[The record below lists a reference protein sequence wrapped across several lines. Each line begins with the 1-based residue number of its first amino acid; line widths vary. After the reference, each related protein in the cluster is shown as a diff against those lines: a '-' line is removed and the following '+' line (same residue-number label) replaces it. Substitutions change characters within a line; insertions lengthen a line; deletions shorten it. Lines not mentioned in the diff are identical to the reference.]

1 MSLLVFAF
9 FFVLLFLSV
18 PIAVSLGFSTIL
30 PGLLD
35 PAFKGN
41 LAFVYR
47 SIFAGLNTTTVIA
60 IPLFMLSG
68 AIMAQGGLSEK
79 LFDVFAVFIGKIK
92 GGMPCAVVVTC
103 LFYGAISGSGT
114 ATCAAVGAMCIPV
127 LTSLGYDKVFAAALV
142 ATSAGLGVIIP
153 PSVPFISFALVT
165 DISVGNLFLAGILPG
180 ILIALCII
188 VYVQFFCRKHGEDR
202 EKIEEKYQGLRRRGF
217 LHVILDG
224 FWALLSPVII
234 LGGIYSGIVTPTEA
248 ACVSVFYSILV
259 CLFIYRTIS
268 WKQLYGLFKQALT
281 SYAPLGL
288 MMGLAMAFAKIM
300 VLLQAPQQLTA
311 FLSGIVNSKIVF
323 LLILNVVLIII
334 GMVMDAGPAVMILA
348 PMLLNITQALG
359 IDTTHLGV
367 IMVTNLAIG
376 FVTPPFGMNL
386 FISAPMIS
394 ADPMAVGKK
403 SLPFIG
409 AFLIAL
415 LVITYIPA
423 LSLCLL

>member
-1 MSLLVFAF
+1 MSLMV
-9 FFVLLFLSV
+9 FFVFFLLLALSV
-18 PIAVSLGFSTIL
+18 PIAVSLGFATIL

-35 PAFKGN
+35 SAFKGN

-68 AIMAQGGLSEK
+68 AIMAKGGLSEK
-79 LFDVFAVFIGKIK
+79 LFDIFAVFIGKIK

-127 LTSLGYDKVFAAALV
+127 LTSLGYDKIFAAALV

-165 DISVGNLFLAGILPG
+165 DISVGDLFLAGVLPG
-180 ILIALCII
+180 FLIAFCII
-188 VYVQFFCRKHGEDR
+188 LYVQFYCRTKGEDR
-202 EKIEEKYQGLRRRGF
+202 EKIEEKYRSLKNRGTLR
-217 LHVILDG
+217 VVLDG
-224 FWALLSPVII
+224 FWALLAPVII

-268 WKQLYGLFKQALT
+268 FRQLYGLFKQALN

-300 VLLQAPQQLTA
+300 VLLQAPQQLTT
-311 FLSGIVNSKIVF
+311 FLSAIVSSKYIF
-323 LLILNVVLIII
+323 LLILNLILIVI

-348 PMLLNITQALG
+348 PMLLNITKALG
-359 IDTTHLGV
+359 IDTVHLGV

-386 FISAPMIS
+386 FISAPMIQT
-394 ADPMAVGKK
+394 DPMQVGRQ
-403 SLPFIG
+403 SIPFIG

-415 LVITYIPA
+415 LAITYLPA
-423 LSLCLL
+423 ISLCLL

>member
-1 MSLLVFAF
+1 M
-9 FFVLLFLSV
+9 
-18 PIAVSLGFSTIL
+18 
-30 PGLLD
+30 
-35 PAFKGN
+35 
-41 LAFVYR
+41 
-47 SIFAGLNTTTVIA
+47 
-60 IPLFMLSG
+60 
-68 AIMAQGGLSEK
+68 
-79 LFDVFAVFIGKIK
+79 
-92 GGMPCAVVVTC
+92 
-103 LFYGAISGSGT
+103 
-114 ATCAAVGAMCIPV
+114 
-127 LTSLGYDKVFAAALV
+127 
-142 ATSAGLGVIIP
+142 
-153 PSVPFISFALVT
+153 
-165 DISVGNLFLAGILPG
+165 
-180 ILIALCII
+180 
-188 VYVQFFCRKHGEDR
+188 
-202 EKIEEKYQGLRRRGF
+202 
-217 LHVILDG
+217 
-224 FWALLSPVII
+224 II

-311 FLSGIVNSKIVF
+311 FLSGIVDSKIVF

>member
-1 MSLLVFAF
+1 MSLMVFFIF
-9 FFVLLFLSV
+9 FLLLALSV
-18 PIAVSLGFSTIL
+18 PIAVSLGFATIL

-35 PAFKGN
+35 SAFKGN

-68 AIMAQGGLSEK
+68 AIMAKGGLSEK
-79 LFDVFAVFIGKIK
+79 LFDIFAVFIGKIK

-165 DISVGNLFLAGILPG
+165 DISVGDLFLAGVLPG
-180 ILIALCII
+180 FLIAFCII
-188 VYVQFFCRKHGEDR
+188 LYVQFYCRTKGEDR
-202 EKIEEKYQGLRRRGF
+202 EKIEEKYRSLKGRGTLR
-217 LHVILDG
+217 VVLDG
-224 FWALLSPVII
+224 FWALLAPVII

-268 WKQLYGLFKQALT
+268 FRQLYGLFKQALN

-300 VLLQAPQQLTA
+300 VLLQAPQQLTT
-311 FLSGIVNSKIVF
+311 FLSAIVSNKYIF
-323 LLILNVVLIII
+323 LLILNLILIVI

-348 PMLLNITQALG
+348 PMLLNITKALG
-359 IDTTHLGV
+359 IDTVHLGV

-386 FISAPMIS
+386 FISAPMIQT
-394 ADPMAVGKK
+394 DPMQVGRK

-415 LVITYIPA
+415 LAITYLPA
-423 LSLCLL
+423 VSLCLL